1 MAKILT
7 PADLLTPLDQSL
19 LNTLLNDATAP
30 CVSVYLPTM
39 RKGADT
45 RENSIRYKRMLQQ
58 AHHELA
64 RKDAAAA
71 DRLLGGLEAIAE
83 DEDFWQHQMDALA
96 VFADGS
102 GRQML
107 VKIPRPVAGDGI
119 AAVADSFHVKPILR
133 VLQQPGR
140 YQLLAVSQKH
150 VTLYEGDRDRL
161 DVVPLNPDVPKSI
174 VEALGGQLDDANAS
188 VNRGGSVAHS
198 GMIGGGHDN
207 RDERDAE
214 LERFFRV
221 VDKAVYD
228 YHGRRGDL
236 PLYLAADVDYHAR
249 FQKASHHPRLQK
261 EGVRINP
268 DAVEV
273 NTERLRK
280 EMEAIITPAADAQ
293 TAEMVEQYGNAKAQQ
308 LGSDDLKKVGEAAA
322 MGRVRLLFIDADQR
336 VGGRVDP
343 TTGGVKLM
351 KETNPD
357 VDDVLDDLAELV
369 LRNGGDVRV
378 LPGDLHPSDTGAA
391 AIFRY

>member
-1 MAKILT
+1 MPKTLT

-30 CVSVYLPTM
+30 CVSVYLPTV

-45 RENSIRYKRMLQQ
+45 RENAIRYKSLLQK

-71 DRLLGGLEAIAE
+71 DKLLGGLESVAE
-83 DEDFWQHQMDALA
+83 DDDFWQHQMDALA
-96 VFADGS
+96 VFADG
-102 GRQML
+102 GGKRML
-107 VKIPRPVAGDGI
+107 VKIPRPVAGEGVV
-119 AAVADSFHVKPILR
+119 AVADSFHVKPILR

-161 DVVPLNPDVPKSI
+161 DVVPLNPSVPKSI
-174 VEALGGQLDDANAS
+174 IEALGGELDSANAS

-198 GMIGGGHDN
+198 GLIGGGHDN
-207 RDERDAE
+207 KDERDAE

-221 VDKAVYD
+221 VDKAVYE
-228 YHGRRGDL
+228 YHGRGGDL

-249 FQKASHHPRLQK
+249 FHKASHHPRLQK
-261 EGVRINP
+261 EGIRINP
-268 DAVEV
+268 DATEV
-273 NTERLRK
+273 NVERLRK
-280 EMEAIITPAADAQ
+280 EMADIIVPAAEAQ

-308 LGSDDLKKVGEAAA
+308 LGSDDLQKVGNAAA
-322 MGRVRLLFIDADQR
+322 MGRVRMLFIDADKR
-336 VGGRVDP
+336 VGGRVDA
-343 TTGGVKLM
+343 TTGDVKRM
-351 KETNPD
+351 KESNPD
-357 VDDVLDDLAELV
+357 VDDVLDDLAELT

-378 LPGDLHPSDTGAA
+378 LPGDLHPSETGVA